1 MGPLSDL
8 TPIWY
13 IYIHI
18 YVYICMYVCM
28 YIYIYICIYVY
39 IYNIISSPLLA
50 RSQFVVD
57 EIILKPE
64 LKLLLKDVK
73 YF

>member
-13 IYIHI
+13 IYTYICIHI
-18 YVYICMYVCM
+18 YVCM
-28 YIYIYICIYVY
+28 YIYICIYVY